1 MRESQKTMKNGN
13 YIQNYI
19 HIYIQKWLFFTSKK
33 DQLQFIACLIII
45 FLHFFPDRLFAVE
58 SSHSLPGF
66 PKGKYKLEVSEI
78 NKIQTIS
85 LFRF

>member
-1 MRESQKTMKNGN
+1 MREPQKTVKNGN

-19 HIYIQKWLFFTSKK
+19 HIYIQKEAVFHFQERSIAVHCMFGLYFFALF
-33 DQLQFIACLIII
+33 LIDCS
-45 FLHFFPDRLFAVE
+45 LRE
-58 SSHSLPGF
+58 SYHSSPGF
-66 PKGKYKLEVSEI
+66 LKRKYKLEVSEI